1 MQKLQV
7 LSLGQEYPLEQEVAT
22 NSSMFAWKIPWT
34 EEPGRLQFLGS
45 QRVGH
50 DGVTEHSALLILK
63 GIFRKLSL
71 MSSCQCGISC
81 PLISLPPA
89 VQCPFL
95 HVSRTRGQ
103 EGEISEAE
111 PLGLA
116 YSDFSEYSL
125 SLLTPAHLDPTQSR
139 VSYQGKDLL
148 DDKFV

>member
-1 MQKLQV
+1 M
-7 LSLGQEYPLEQEVAT
+7 
-22 NSSMFAWKIPWT
+22 
-34 EEPGRLQFLGS
+34 GS

-50 DGVTEHSALLILK
+50 DGVTEHGAFLILK

-71 MSSCQCGISC
+71 MSSCQCDISC

-89 VQCPFL
+89 VQCPFPN
-95 HVSRTRGQ
+95 VSRTRGQ

-125 SLLTPAHLDPTQSR
+125 SLLTPAHLDPTQSQATR
-139 VSYQGKDLL
+139 ERIY
-148 DDKFV
+148 

>member
-7 LSLGQEYPLEQEVAT
+7 LSLGQEYPLELEVAN
-22 NSSMFAWKIPWT
+22 NSSIFSWKIPWT
-34 EEPGRLQFLGS
+34 EEPGRLQFMGS

-50 DGVTEHSALLILK
+50 DGVTEHGAFLILK

-71 MSSCQCGISC
+71 MSSCQCDIPC

-89 VQCPFL
+89 VQCPFPN
-95 HVSRTRGQ
+95 VSRTRGQ

-116 YSDFSEYSL
+116 YSDFSEYSS
-125 SLLTPAHLDPTQSR
+125 SLLTPANLDPTQSR
-139 VSYQGKDLL
+139 VTRERIY
-148 DDKFV
+148 

>member
-1 MQKLQV
+1 M
-7 LSLGQEYPLEQEVAT
+7 
-22 NSSMFAWKIPWT
+22 
-34 EEPGRLQFLGS
+34 GS

-50 DGVTEHSALLILK
+50 DGVTEHSAFLILK

-71 MSSCQCGISC
+71 MSSCQCDISC

-89 VQCPFL
+89 VQCPFP

-125 SLLTPAHLDPTQSR
+125 SLLTPVHLDPTQSR
-139 VSYQGKDLL
+139 VSY
-148 DDKFV
+148 